1 MEHSW
6 TNEGYQHTL
15 KPHSYPNKPSDDM
28 INPTILKYM
37 STNMSFNVNDI
48 ADNIKANKA
57 SSSLATYYLLLNKVK
72 TMISKM
78 DPKKDKLTKSKIEVK
93 PIANSITTNNK
104 NQQAQDA
111 KLNESHSNKNI
122 YNQQILN
129 KYTQQQQQDRVLSID
144 VNNHSSFLPK
154 TVKIEKTAPLPHR
167 NVSAQTSNK
176 DTINNQQAIN
186 GLSSDNLVTNLTD
199 KYKTLQLYSTN
210 YDSSTITEPK
220 TALTTTAYRTT
231 NNSDSVENSL
241 IEKSNNSSTLNNSS
255 KNASEWT
262 QLIKLPSN
270 GQIKTSNLN
279 KNGSGLHLPPKA
291 ASPITTTAIDLQT
304 STSITTNGG
313 KTIFYNGNINMN
325 NTTTTT
331 TTTNQRR
338 SVQPHQ
344 HQQSLPQNNSNN
356 NKNSHT
362 TILPAIDNLD
372 SFKQ

>member
-1 MEHSW
+1 MEHTW
-6 TNEGYQHTL
+6 TNEGYQHSL
-15 KPHSYPNKPSDDM
+15 KPHIYPNKPTDDM

-78 DPKKDKLTKSKIEVK
+78 DPKKDKLTKSKIEAK

-104 NQQAQDA
+104 QQAQDA
-111 KLNESHSNKNI
+111 KLNESHSNKNL
-122 YNQQILN
+122 YNQQVLN
-129 KYTQQQQQDRVLSID
+129 KFTQQQQQQDRVLSID

-167 NVSAQTSNK
+167 NTSAQTSNK
-176 DTINNQQAIN
+176 DSTNHQTTN
-186 GLSSDNLVTNLTD
+186 GLNSDNSLVNNLTE

-210 YDSSTITEPK
+210 YDSSTISEPK
-220 TALTTTAYRTT
+220 TTLTTAAYRAT
-231 NNSDSVENSL
+231 NSDSVENSL

-270 GQIKTSNLN
+270 GQIKTANLN

-291 ASPITTTAIDLQT
+291 ASPITTIDLQT

-313 KTIFYNGNINMN
+313 KSIFYNGTSNSN
-325 NTTTTT
+325 NNSTTTN
-331 TTTNQRR
+331 NQRR
-338 SVQPHQ
+338 SIQANQ
-344 HQQSLPQNNSNN
+344 HQQSIPHNN
-356 NKNSHT
+356 NNRNSFT
-362 TILPAIDNLD
+362 TILPAIDNVD